1 MKPAIVIMSKV
12 PKPGETKTRLMT
24 QISGEECAML
34 HLACLKDICH
44 TVKGLDVQGYV
55 YFTGASEVDLP
66 PEILK
71 RLQIGRDL
79 GERLYHTALG
89 VLAEHDRLIFLGA
102 DLPNL
107 TGDLLQKAIDYLD
120 EFDTVIGPATDG
132 GYYLLGIKFAHAGLF
147 ADIQWGGARVLDQTI
162 KQIEESKLSYY
173 LLESKNDIDTW
184 DDLVEFYEDNKAK
197 DNDAINVTTFKIAK
211 TLVDKYASTDN

>member
-12 PKPGETKTRLMT
+12 PKPGKTKTRLMT

-197 DNDAINVTTFKIAK
+197 DNDALGVTTFEIAK
-211 TLVDKYASTDN
+211 TLVDKYASTNH

>member
-24 QISGEECAML
+24 QISGKECAML

-55 YFTGASEVDLP
+55 YFTGANEVDLP
-66 PEILK
+66 AEILK

-79 GERLYHTALG
+79 GERLYNTALA

-107 TGDLLQKAIDYLD
+107 TGDLLQEAIDYLD

-147 ADIQWGGARVLDQTI
+147 ADIQWGGAKVLDQTI

-197 DNDAINVTTFKIAK
+197 DNDALDVTTFEIAK
-211 TLVDKYASTDN
+211 TLVDKYASTDH

>member
-34 HLACLKDICH
+34 HLACLNDICH
-44 TVKGLDVQGYV
+44 TVKDLDVQGYV
-55 YFTGASEVDLP
+55 YFTGANEVDLP
-66 PEILK
+66 PEIVK

-79 GERLYHTALG
+79 GERLYNTALA

-107 TGDLLQKAIDYLD
+107 TGDLLQEAIDYLD

-197 DNDAINVTTFKIAK
+197 DNDALGVTTFEIAK
-211 TLVDKYASTDN
+211 TLVDKYASTNH